1 MAELKKKSAKSAKN
15 KAKCSKKNKTW
26 SEEELTTFAHVLA
39 SNEERDKPWALVL
52 ETMALKK
59 SSNKKVFGKIL
70 AQGRAQQSSPNR
82 RFLPEKSLLY
92 TSSVAAILLL
102 QHNLNLVPV
111 LFALKCTDLCSYSS
125 GSANLRRT
133 TFRHMAF
140 SNSHQTNKCQT
151 ICPSRRFVRPLVWK
165 RPNNSGETKN
175 ANYFGDHL

>member
-1 MAELKKKSAKSAKN
+1 MVRRRTNDIRTCTCLKLN
-15 KAKCSKKNKTW
+15 
-26 SEEELTTFAHVLA
+26 EEL
-39 SNEERDKPWALVL
+39 DKPWALVL

-59 SSNKKVFGKIL
+59 SSNEKVFGKIL
-70 AQGRAQQSSPNR
+70 EELKEELNNECVVNLDQLR
-82 RFLPEKSLLY
+82 RKYKWFKQEWSLLY
-92 TSSVAAILLL
+92 MSSVAAILLL

-151 ICPSRRFVRPLVWK
+151 ICPSGRFVRPLV
-165 RPNNSGETKN
+165 
-175 ANYFGDHL
+175 